1 MATFA
6 IRMRWVGWPWVFCL
20 ALLLSACAEPWNN
33 PYRPEAAR
41 ANVLYSAFSERPK
54 HLDPARSY
62 SSNEYA
68 FIGQIYEP
76 PLTYHYLKRPYTL
89 VPNTAE
95 SLPRVTL
102 LDATGRPLPDDAPAG
117 QVAESVYEIR
127 IRPGIRYQPHPALAR
142 DGDGRY
148 LYHDLR
154 PRDLEGI
161 HTLADFPETG
171 SRELVAA
178 DYVYQI
184 KRLADPRVHSPIFGL
199 MAEYIIGLRDL
210 SRAIG
215 EARKEQFGWVDLRR
229 LPLAGVEV
237 VDRYTYR
244 IRVKGKYPQLKY
256 WLAMPFFAPMP
267 WEADRFYSQP
277 GLAER
282 NITLDWYPIG
292 TGPFMLTENN
302 PNLRMVLSRNPFY
315 HGAVYPSEGAPGDAE
330 AGLLADAGKPLP
342 FIDGAVYSLERESI
356 PYWNKFLQGY
366 YDASGISSESF
377 DQAVQIGSQGDIRL
391 TEDMA
396 AKGIRLST
404 AVASSIFYL
413 GFNMLDPVVGGLDER
428 GRKLRRAIAIA
439 VDYEEY
445 IAIFMNGRGV
455 PAQGP
460 IPPGIFGYREGK
472 EGINPYVYR
481 WENGR
486 PVRRSLDEARRL
498 LAEAGY
504 PGGVDEAS
512 GKPLTLYLDIA
523 GGGPDD
529 KARMD
534 WFRKQFAKLG
544 IQLVIRNTL
553 YNRFQE
559 KMRQGTAQLFLWGWN
574 ADYPDPENFFFLL
587 YGPNGKAKHGGE
599 NAANY
604 ENPEFDALFARM
616 KNMEDGPERLALID
630 RMVDIARR
638 DGPWLWG
645 LHPKQ
650 FSLYHAWYH
659 NAKPNLMA
667 HDTLKYLRI
676 DADLRH
682 QKRLEWNRPIVW
694 PLFLVAA
701 VLLALLATAWAAY
714 RRRERQAPKGGAGS

>member
-1 MATFA
+1 MAASGDRTE
-6 IRMRWVGWPWVFCL
+6 RWWAWLLWGVL
-20 ALLLSACAEPWNN
+20 AAVLAGCAEPWNN
-33 PYRPEAAR
+33 PYRPEEAT

-76 PLTYHYLKRPYTL
+76 PLSYHYLKRPYEL
-89 VPNTAE
+89 VPNTAV

-102 LDATGRPLPDDAPAG
+102 LDEAGRVLPENAPAE
-117 QVAESVYEIR
+117 QVAFSLFEIR
-127 IRPGIRYQPHPALAR
+127 IRPGILYQPHPALAR
-142 DGDGRY
+142 GAEGYR
-148 LYHDLR
+148 YHDLTAE
-154 PRDLEGI
+154 DLEAVY
-161 HTLADFPETG
+161 TLADFPHTG
-171 SRELVAA
+171 TRELVAA

-199 MAEYIIGLRDL
+199 MAGYIVGLREL
-210 SRAIG
+210 AQTIRQ
-215 EARKEQFGWVDLRR
+215 ARQQRGGGWVDLRE
-229 LPLAGVEV
+229 LPLAGVELL
-237 VDRYTYR
+237 DRYTYR
-244 IRVKGKYPQLKY
+244 IRIRGKYPQFRY

-277 GLAER
+277 GMAER
-282 NITLDWYPIG
+282 NLTLDWYPIG
-292 TGPFMLTENN
+292 TGAYMLTENN
-302 PNLRMVLSRNPFY
+302 PNLRMVLSRNPNY
-315 HGAVYPSEGAPGDAE
+315 RGARYPSEGAPGDAE
-330 AGLLADAGKPLP
+330 AGLLRDAGRPLP
-342 FIDGAVYSLERESI
+342 FIDRAVYSLERESI

-391 TEDMA
+391 TEEMA

-404 AVASSIFYL
+404 TVASSIFYL
-413 GFNMLDPVVGGLDER
+413 GFNMLDPVVGGLEER
-428 GRKLRRAIAIA
+428 ARKLRRAIAIA

-455 PAQGP
+455 AAQGP
-460 IPPGIFGYREGK
+460 IPPGIFGYREG
-472 EGINPYVYR
+472 EAGINPYVYR
-481 WENGR
+481 WEDGEA
-486 PVRRSLDEARRL
+486 VRRSLEEARRL

-504 PGGVDEAS
+504 PGGVDART

-559 KMRQGTAQLFLWGWN
+559 KMRRGTAQLFLWGWN
-574 ADYPDPENFFFLL
+574 ADYPDPENFLFLL
-587 YGPNGKAKHGGE
+587 YGPNGKAEHGGE

-604 ENPEFDALFARM
+604 HNPEFDALFERM
-616 KNMEDGPERLALID
+616 KNMENGPERAALIE
-630 RMVDIARR
+630 RMVAIARR

-645 LHPKQ
+645 LHPKR
-650 FSLYHAWYH
+650 FTLYHAWYH

-676 DADLRH
+676 DPELRH
-682 QKRLEWNRPIVW
+682 RRRLEWNRPVVW
-694 PLFLVAA
+694 PLW
-701 VLLALLATAWAAY
+701 LALAGGVALVWPAWWAY
-714 RRRERQAPKGGAGS
+714 RRRERAAPKGGRG